1 MPPILVNH
9 DPTSVTHKLGTE
21 TTNVNHESG
30 RINIGPSY
38 ELAATSQKK
47 TATPILGPIMQSR
60 ARTTPRGELT
70 PY

>member
-47 TATPILGPIMQSR
+47 QLHQ
-60 ARTTPRGELT
+60 
-70 PY
+70 Y